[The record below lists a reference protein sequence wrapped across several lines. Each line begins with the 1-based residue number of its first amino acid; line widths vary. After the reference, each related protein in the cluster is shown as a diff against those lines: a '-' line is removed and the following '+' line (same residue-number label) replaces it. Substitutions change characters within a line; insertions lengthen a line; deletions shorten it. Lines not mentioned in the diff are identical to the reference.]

1 MFMLFNAGL
10 HWWLAAFCGDCE
22 VIKFGIN
29 SARTLFLC
37 RPLRLILPKRG
48 PFLGAASF
56 QFLGETEVI
65 LHRSAPD
72 QQEVKT

>member
-29 SARTLFLC
+29 SAHTPGC
-37 RPLRLILPKRG
+37 WTLRLILQKCG
-48 PFLGAASF
+48 HFLGAALF
-56 QFLGETEVI
+56 QFFGETEVS